1 MLAAVSRLLKFL
13 LPNSQEPLFFA
24 AFFTAFFP
32 AFDLVLAGDFLAAA
46 FLAFLALLAGMVS
59 VSFEILRAC

>member
-1 MLAAVSRLLKFL
+1 MPVAV
-13 LPNSQEPLFFA
+13 LFFA